1 MRCTAPTRQGLELDE
16 NPLQTT
22 GRSRAQKLAK
32 LTGDKNRMADYSKR
46 KNLTSLTF
54 MLVQL
59 LANSFNTSVPQSTI
73 HAMNN
78 DIRKRSSSV
87 KILEA

>member
-1 MRCTAPTRQGLELDE
+1 
-16 NPLQTT
+16 
-22 GRSRAQKLAK
+22 
-32 LTGDKNRMADYSKR
+32 MADYSKR

-59 LANSFNTSVPQSTI
+59 LANSFNTSVPQSTT